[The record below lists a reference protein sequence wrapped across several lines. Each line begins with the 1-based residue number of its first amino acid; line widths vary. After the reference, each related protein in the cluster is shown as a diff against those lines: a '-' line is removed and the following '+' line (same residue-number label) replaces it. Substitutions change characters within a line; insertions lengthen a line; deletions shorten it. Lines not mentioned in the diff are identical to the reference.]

1 MNSNISNLDAF
12 KKKFI
17 KEFLVFIHFLKENYE
32 TPEIVNLIKNQAQI
46 KYEKMAAYMYSN
58 MLDDKKQIFNHDK
71 NLFLHPRKYIP
82 TINVSTFFNK
92 MNDDNRNK
100 FWTFIVRLFT
110 YVEIICS
117 KDKETQDIDINT
129 LRTEKIEEE
138 TEDGEMGIN
147 DILEMFMD
155 GEKINEKIKEIN
167 VNDFMP
173 HMESILKMFNKDGDP
188 EITKSFNGVI
198 ENLFKKLKNTD
209 FSKQS
214 LSETI
219 NEIAKNLAMDLLNNP
234 DKDSTIKISNVIQN
248 FISGIQSGNGTD
260 ELFKNLNLGEDE
272 KKIMNI
278 ATNYMKNKDFKNGD
292 ISNITGDLFKHITSD
307 KEVKK
312 MLQQN
317 GMTQQQI
324 NQLSN
329 NPQMLQQL
337 QQQMLNPN
345 RKAKRN
351 MNKKGK
357 K

>member
-1 MNSNISNLDAF
+1 MNSNISSIDAF

-17 KEFLVFIHFLKENYE
+17 KEFLVFINFLKDNYN
-32 TPEIVNLIKNQAQI
+32 TPEIINLIKNQEQI
-46 KYEKMAAYMYSN
+46 KYEKMAVYMYSN
-58 MLDDKKQIFNHDK
+58 MLDDKKQLFNHDK

-117 KDKETQDIDINT
+117 KDKETQDIDIKS
-129 LRTEKIEEE
+129 LRTEKIEEDNE
-138 TEDGEMGIN
+138 GDEMGIN

-155 GEKINEKIKEIN
+155 GEKINEKIKSID
-167 VNDFMP
+167 VNEFMP
-173 HMESILKMFNKDGDP
+173 HMESILKMFNKDGNP
-188 EITKSFNGVI
+188 EITKSFNGII
-198 ENLFKKLKNTD
+198 ENLFKKLKETD

-234 DKDSTIKISNVIQN
+234 DKESTIKISNIIQN
-248 FISGIQSGNGTD
+248 FIAGIKSGNGTD

-307 KEVKK
+307 KDIKK

-317 GMTQQQI
+317 GMTQKQI

-337 QQQMLNPN
+337 QKQITNPN
-345 RKAKRN
+345 RKTKRN
-351 MNKKGK
+351 IKKK
-357 K
+357 